1 MTLASMTKQAA
12 DLKAELSLDCPRV
25 TVVKDLFDDIDCD
38 IGRRLLKPIKLHDTG
53 LMEQLVALLFA

>member
-25 TVVKDLFDDIDCD
+25 TVVKDLFDDIDGD
-38 IGRRLLKPIKLHDTG
+38 IGRKLQNPNKLHDTG